1 MIILNSGLA
10 IETGTV
16 LDTVIMIN
24 SVISTNF
31 MLFDNHHD
39 NMLPSLLIFA
49 EVEKPAQIP
58 ERLYVYAVKSP
69 SPREILFAKK
79 FFNFFFLLFRNQ
91 KKNFPFS
98 SSFLL
103 FLLFIHSSFDYCSLT
118 LSQNSTKF
126 IQDG

>member
-16 LDTVIMIN
+16 LDTVFMIN

-58 ERLYVYAVKSP
+58 KRLYVYAVKSP

-79 FFNFFFLLFRNQ
+79 FFNFFFCFFEIKEKFSILF
-91 KKNFPFS
+91 FFS
-98 SSFLL
+98 SF
-103 FLLFIHSSFDYCSLT
+103 SLVHP
-118 LSQNSTKF
+118 
-126 IQDG
+126 

>member
-16 LDTVIMIN
+16 LDTVFMIN

-58 ERLYVYAVKSP
+58 ERLCVYAVKSP

-79 FFNFFFLLFRNQ
+79 FFIFFFFAFSKSKEKFSILF
-91 KKNFPFS
+91 FFS
-98 SSFLL
+98 SF
-103 FLLFIHSSFDYCSLT
+103 SLVHP
-118 LSQNSTKF
+118 
-126 IQDG
+126 